1 MYVHVR
7 FLFVFSGAFLTLREN
22 TANAVNPS
30 VTFFSSISC
39 MRYCRRITTVTFL
52 CERAYF
58 YAILSVYGLHYL
70 YQTAKLSAHFA
81 QPFREDQMRL
91 SRQNKILE
99 IIKTNEV
106 ETQDQLLALLRQA
119 GYTVTQATVS
129 RDIRELQ
136 LVKGQTK
143 DGRYKYISGNYDNRP
158 ISERFIRIFRESV
171 VSYQSA
177 QNLIVVKTLSGC
189 SGAAGEAI
197 DCLSLEHIVGSIS
210 GDNTLLVIVDHED
223 NVGSVTAE
231 FDKIMKSNE

>member
-1 MYVHVR
+1 
-7 FLFVFSGAFLTLREN
+7 
-22 TANAVNPS
+22 
-30 VTFFSSISC
+30 
-39 MRYCRRITTVTFL
+39 MRI
-52 CERAYF
+52 
-58 YAILSVYGLHYL
+58 
-70 YQTAKLSAHFA
+70 
-81 QPFREDQMRL
+81 

-99 IIKTNEV
+99 LIKTHDI
-106 ETQDQLLALLRQA
+106 ETQDQLLNLLRES
-119 GYTVTQATVS
+119 GYNVTQATVS

-158 ISERFIRIFRESV
+158 ISERLIRIFRESV

-223 NVGSVTAE
+223 NVKSVTGE
-231 FDKIMKSNE
+231 FDRIMKSNE